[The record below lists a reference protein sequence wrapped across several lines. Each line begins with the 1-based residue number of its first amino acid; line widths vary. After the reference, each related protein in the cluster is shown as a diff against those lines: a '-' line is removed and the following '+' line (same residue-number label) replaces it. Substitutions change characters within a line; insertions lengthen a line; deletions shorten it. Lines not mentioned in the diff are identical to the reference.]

1 MLSPHRYCTATSGT
15 IGSTGG
21 GDCSSEEG
29 ARWLLLPNPLWPLT
43 PPPLPPL
50 NDDDDENDEEE
61 GDDASELIGM
71 VHRSVCSR

>member
-21 GDCSSEEG
+21 DCSSSEEGG

-43 PPPLPPL
+43 PPPPPL
-50 NDDDDENDEEE
+50 NDDDDENDDDE
-61 GDDASELIGM
+61 GDDASELIGT
-71 VHRSVCSR
+71 VHRSVCTW